1 MNKKYIFM
9 SMVVGCAMLTTSCS
23 TMSNR
28 DYVSAN
34 KVGYSAQA
42 FPATVV
48 AARNVVIETSSTAKN
63 IGTGVGAVVGAG
75 AGQLLGGGSG
85 RIVSA
90 AGFGVLGALAGR
102 YITDAAGNT
111 QGQSITVKID
121 GTNQL
126 YSVIQPVSE
135 QVGYIPVGA
144 HGLYYHG
151 TNNSRFE
158 PDGTY

>member
-1 MNKKYIFM
+1 MNKKYILM
-9 SMVVGCAMLTTSCS
+9 SMMLGGALLTSSCAS
-23 TMSNR
+23 MSNNN
-28 DYVSAN
+28 YVSPN
-34 KVGYSAQA
+34 KVGYGAQA

-48 AARNVVIETSSTAKN
+48 SARNVTIETSSTAKN
-63 IGTGVGAVVGAG
+63 VATGVGAVVGAG
-75 AGQLLGGGSG
+75 AGQMLGGGSG
-85 RIVSA
+85 RVVSA

-102 YITDAAGNT
+102 YIVDATGRT
-111 QGQSITVKID
+111 QGQSLTVSID

-144 HGLYYHG
+144 HGMYYHG

>member
-1 MNKKYIFM
+1 MNKKYILM
-9 SMVVGCAMLTTSCS
+9 AMVAGCALLTTSCS
-23 TMSNR
+23 SMSN
-28 DYVSAN
+28 YNKVSAD
-34 KVGYSAQA
+34 KVGYGAQA

-48 AARNVVIETSSTAKN
+48 AARSVTIETSSTAKN
-63 IGTGVGAVVGAG
+63 VGTGVGAVLGAG
-75 AGQLLGGGSG
+75 AGQMLGGGSG

-126 YSVIQPVSE
+126 YSVVQPVSE

-144 HGLYYHG
+144 HGIYYHG

-158 PDGTY
+158 PDGMY

>member
-9 SMVVGCAMLTTSCS
+9 AMVAGAALLTSSCTSMVSGNSVA
-23 TMSNR
+23 
-28 DYVSAN
+28 AN
-34 KVGYSAQA
+34 KVGYGAQA

-48 AARNVVIETSSTAKN
+48 AAKNVKIETSSTAKN
-63 IGTGVGAVVGAG
+63 VGTGVGAVLGAG
-75 AGQLLGGGSG
+75 AGQMLGGGSG

-90 AGFGVLGALAGR
+90 AGFGVLGALTGR
-102 YITDAAGNT
+102 YLTDAAGNT
-111 QGQSITVKID
+111 QGQSITVRID

-126 YSVIQPVSE
+126 YSVVQPVSE
-135 QVGYIPVGA
+135 SVGYIPVGA

>member
-1 MNKKYIFM
+1 MNKKYILM
-9 SMVVGCAMLTTSCS
+9 SMVVGGAMLTTSCS

-48 AARNVVIETSSTAKN
+48 AARNVVIETSSTATN

-102 YITDAAGNT
+102 
-111 QGQSITVKID
+111 
-121 GTNQL
+121 
-126 YSVIQPVSE
+126 
-135 QVGYIPVGA
+135 
-144 HGLYYHG
+144 
-151 TNNSRFE
+151 
-158 PDGTY
+158 